1 MEQESDG
8 LRRAGATRHLRP
20 VSLGRWNLDAMHT
33 AMLVGVLLVTAIV
46 YLRCLGNG
54 FVYDDY
60 PAIVQNPSL
69 AHWSFFWKSA
79 TRDIWW
85 FRQPDQLPQSAYYR
99 PLQNIWLALN
109 YHLFGLNPVGWHAMK
124 ILLHLVVV
132 LLSFRVAQ
140 LLTGSAFAGLLAAL
154 LFAVLPA
161 HAEAVVWAEAI
172 PEPLS
177 AAFEL
182 GALCLF
188 IRRSGRR
195 WRRLAW
201 PLVLSGGAML
211 SHESAVV
218 FPLLIAA
225 YTFLLETQASKC
237 DASAQSE
244 ASATVIDRAGRALAW
259 SAPFFG
265 IALLYIGV
273 RALVLGSGVLGW
285 SAPKVTAAPIVLNG
299 ILVFPPSK
307 TAHPFAEVLMS
318 IPEVLICY
326 LESLVVPWLV
336 GPSHDVKFV
345 IAPDA
350 RNFFLPSAILVVLA
364 ALGYFTFR
372 KSPRRRLYL
381 FCATWW
387 VISLLP
393 TLNLDHVVALVQD
406 RYEYLASFGF
416 CVLIGDCAVHAAQ
429 LSAARTR
436 VIMVAATALIAV
448 YVGVLWRAEAIWH
461 DNVALFG
468 LSVEMFPDSSFYHR
482 ALAQALMDEGDLDGA
497 VRHLVIA
504 SRLAP
509 DDAAIHL
516 ALGLLYMRMRRDDAA
531 AAEMRAYYGSG
542 PKPVNIDPKSL
553 MLHTG
558 QYSDRHYP
566 VPK

>member
-1 MEQESDG
+1 MEQESQG
-8 LRRAGATRHLRP
+8 LRRAGATRHLWSA
-20 VSLGRWNLDAMHT
+20 SLVRWKLDAAQS
-33 AMLVGVLLVTAIV
+33 AMLVGVLLVTALV

-60 PAIVQNPSL
+60 PAIVQNPSI
-69 AHWSFFWKSA
+69 AHWSFFWKYA
-79 TRDIWW
+79 TRDVWW
-85 FRQPDQLPQSAYYR
+85 FRQPDQSPQSAYYR

-132 LLSFRVAQ
+132 LLSFRLAQ
-140 LLTGSAFAGLLAAL
+140 LLTRSAFAGLLAAL

-182 GALCLF
+182 AALCLF
-188 IRRSGRR
+188 IRHTGRR
-195 WRRLAW
+195 WHLAC
-201 PLVLSGGAML
+201 PLLLAAGAML

-218 FPLLIAA
+218 LPLLIAA
-225 YTFLLETQASKC
+225 YVFLLETQG
-237 DASAQSE
+237 SARDVPAGPEEVPSLLNR
-244 ASATVIDRAGRALAW
+244 VGRALAW
-259 SAPFFG
+259 STPFFG
-265 IALLYIGV
+265 IALLYIGL
-273 RALVLGSGVLGW
+273 RAVVLGPGLLGW
-285 SAPKVTAAPIVLNG
+285 SAPKVKAAPMVLNG

-326 LESLVVPWLV
+326 LQSLVVPWLV
-336 GPSHDVKFV
+336 GPAHDVKFV

-372 KSPRRRLYL
+372 KSPRGRLYL
-381 FCATWW
+381 FCAAWW

-393 TLNLDHVVALVQD
+393 TLNLDHIVALVQD
-406 RYEYLASFGF
+406 RYEYLASFGL
-416 CVLIGDCAVHAAQ
+416 CVLAGDWAVQTAQ
-429 LSAARTR
+429 WSAVRNRLILAT
-436 VIMVAATALIAV
+436 ATALIAV
-448 YVGVLWRAEAIWH
+448 EIGVLWRAEGVWH
-461 DNVALFG
+461 DNVALFSR
-468 LSVEMFPDSSFYHR
+468 SVEMFPDSSLYHR
-482 ALAQALMDEGDLDGA
+482 ALAQALMDQGDLDGA

-504 SRLAP
+504 ARLAP
-509 DDAAIHL
+509 NDTPIHL
-516 ALGLLYMRMRRDDAA
+516 ALGLLYMRLRRDGAA
-531 AAEMRAYYGSG
+531 AAEMEAYYGNS
-542 PKPVNIDPKSL
+542 PKPVDIDPRSL
-553 MLHTG
+553 IRHTG
-558 QYSDRHYP
+558 QYSDRHPP